1 MHAQTAPLT
10 LVDAIWPHRR
20 VTHNVALILAFSL
33 VIALSAQIA
42 FPIPFS
48 PVPIT
53 MQTLTVLLTG
63 ILLGSRLGTLTLL
76 AYLAEGIAGLPVFAF
91 GTSGIAVLFGPTGG
105 YLIGFA
111 VAAGLVGFLAER
123 GWDRRR
129 VTTFLA
135 MIVGNLAIYACGA
148 GWLGFYLSS
157 LSEAIMV
164 GVLPFLIG
172 DAMKIALA
180 VILLPA
186 AWALL
191 PKE

>member
-1 MHAQTAPLT
+1 M
-10 LVDAIWPHRR
+10 
-20 VTHNVALILAFSL
+20 HNVALILAFSL

-63 ILLGSRLGTLTLL
+63 MLLGSRLGTLTLL

-105 YLIGFA
+105 YLIGFVA
-111 VAAGLVGFLAER
+111 AAGLVGFLAER

-135 MIVGNLAIYACGA
+135 MIGGNLAIYACGA

-180 VILLPA
+180 VILLPG